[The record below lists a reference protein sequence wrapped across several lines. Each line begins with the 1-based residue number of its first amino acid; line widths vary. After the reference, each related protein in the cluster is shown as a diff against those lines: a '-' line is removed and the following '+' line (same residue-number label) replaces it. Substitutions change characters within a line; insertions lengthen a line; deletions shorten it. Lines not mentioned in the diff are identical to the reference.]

1 MPAGQKGKTLDDMKN
16 KSHILF
22 LFLFGILLLP
32 KQVVAQETEPIA
44 EQPTDDL
51 GNVTD
56 AFQENFF
63 EALKQKGIE
72 NYELALNALRK
83 AEKAT
88 DNDPKLEAVVA
99 FEKAKNL
106 TELKQFEEAE
116 ASFKEVLKTEPKRL
130 DVLESLYD
138 LYYQKNDYNAAI
150 PLVEQLVEFDED
162 YKEDL
167 ANLYSRTRQF
177 DKAIAVLDDLD
188 ETLGESDYRNALRAQ
203 IYRET
208 GDTEGQIE
216 NLETRIDKNPE
227 KEQEYLGLIYL
238 YSEEGNIEKAFATA
252 KELLKNQPNSKQ
264 VHLALYKFYLDE
276 NNTDEAFKS
285 MNIVFS
291 ADEIEKENKYKVLSD
306 FIGFVEKNP
315 QYEAELENVV
325 ENFSETNTG
334 KIYEQLGGYYN
345 SKGEKETALT
355 FYEKGIKDD
364 PDNFS
369 LLKNT
374 LLLQIDLKKYEAA
387 QQLSSDGLAIF
398 PAQPLLYLINGVAHN
413 KLKNSDEAIE
423 SLNSG
428 LDYLFDNA
436 TMEQDFYKQL
446 QQAYTLKGDTQKAA
460 EYAKKASQIKLT
472 N

>member
-1 MPAGQKGKTLDDMKN
+1 MKN

-22 LFLFGILLLP
+22 LLLFGIIFIP
-32 KQVVAQETEPIA
+32 KQAFAQETETAA

-72 NYELALNALRK
+72 NFELALDALRK
-83 AEKAT
+83 AEKAAKG
-88 DNDPKLEAVVA
+88 DSELEAVVA

-116 ASFKEVLKTEPKRL
+116 ISFNKVLKTEPKRL

-138 LYYQKNDYNAAI
+138 LYYQKRDYDAAI
-150 PLVEQLVEFDED
+150 PLVKKLIQFDED

-177 DKAIAVLDDLD
+177 DKAIEVLDDLD
-188 ETLGESDYRNALRAQ
+188 EIWGESDYRNALRSQ
-203 IYRET
+203 IYRQT
-208 GDTEGQIE
+208 GDSEGQIE
-216 NLETRIDKNPE
+216 NLETRIDKKPK
-227 KEQEYLGLIYL
+227 KEQDYLSLIYL
-238 YSEEGNIEKAFATA
+238 YSEEGNTEKAFATA
-252 KELLKNQPNSKQ
+252 KELLKNQPDSKQ

-276 NNTDEAFKS
+276 NNTEEAFKS

-291 ADEIEKENKYKVLSD
+291 ASEIEKESKYNVLSD
-306 FIGFVEKNP
+306 FVGFVEKNP
-315 QYEAELENVV
+315 QYEADLDTVV
-325 ENFSETNTG
+325 ENFSIENSG

-345 SKGEKETALT
+345 SKGEKETALK
-355 FYEKGIKDD
+355 FYEKGIEGDT
-364 PDNFS
+364 DNFS

-374 LLLQIDLKKYEAA
+374 LLLQIDLKKYKAA
-387 QQLSSDGLAIF
+387 QQLSSEALAIF
-398 PAQPLLYLINGVAHN
+398 PAQPLLYLINGVTQN
-413 KLKNSDEAIE
+413 NLKNADEAIE

-428 LDYLFDNA
+428 LDYLFDNP

-446 QQAYTLKGDTQKAA
+446 QQAYTLKGDSKKAA
-460 EYAKKASQIKLT
+460 EYAKKAAQIKLT

>member
-1 MPAGQKGKTLDDMKN
+1 MKL
-16 KSHILF
+16 KF
-22 LFLFGILLLP
+22 LYIFLVFFGIIVIP
-32 KQVVAQETEPIA
+32 KQVVAQETEPVA

-72 NYELALNALRK
+72 NYELALDALRK
-83 AEKAT
+83 AEKAAE
-88 DNDPKLEAVVA
+88 NDPKLEAVVA

-116 ASFKEVLKTEPKRL
+116 VNFKKVLKTEPKRL

-138 LYYQKNDYNAAI
+138 LYYQKNDYDAAI
-150 PLVEQLVEFDED
+150 PLVKQLTVFDED

-167 ANLYSRTRQF
+167 VNLYSRTRQF
-177 DKAIAVLDDLD
+177 DKAIEVLDDLD
-188 ETLGESDYRNALRAQ
+188 ETLGESEYRDALRAQ

-216 NLETRIDKNPE
+216 NLETRISKNPK

-238 YSEEGNIEKAFATA
+238 YSEEGNTEKAFATA

-264 VHLALYKFYLDE
+264 VHLALYKFYLEE
-276 NNTDEAFKS
+276 NNTEEAFKS
-285 MNIVFS
+285 MNIIFS
-291 ADEIEKENKYKVLSD
+291 ANEIEKESKYKVLSD

-315 QYEAELENVV
+315 QYETHLEKVV

-345 SKGEKETALT
+345 SKGEKETALK
-355 FYEKGIKDD
+355 FYKKGIEGDS
-364 PDNFS
+364 DNFS
-369 LLKNT
+369 LLKST
-374 LLLQIDLKKYEAA
+374 LLLQIDLQKYVAA
-387 QQLSSDGLAIF
+387 QQLSADALAIF
-398 PAQPLLYLINGVAHN
+398 PAQPLLYLINGVAQN
-413 KLKNSDEAIE
+413 NLKKPDGAIE

-428 LDYLFDNA
+428 LDYLFDNP

-446 QQAYTLKGDTQKAA
+446 QQAYTLKGEAKKAA
-460 EYAKKASQIKLT
+460 EYAEKASQIKLT

>member
-1 MPAGQKGKTLDDMKN
+1 MKLRFLYIVLIFFG
-16 KSHILF
+16 ILF
-22 LFLFGILLLP
+22 LP
-32 KQVVAQETEPIA
+32 KQAVAQETEPVE

-72 NYELALNALRK
+72 NYELALDALRK
-83 AEKAT
+83 AEKAAKG
-88 DNDPKLEAVVA
+88 DPKLEAVVA

-116 ASFKEVLKTEPKRL
+116 VSFKQVLKTEPKRL

-138 LYYQKNDYNAAI
+138 LYYQKNDYDSAI
-150 PLVEQLVEFDED
+150 PLVQKLIEFDED

-177 DKAIAVLDDLD
+177 DKAIEVLDDLD

-203 IYRET
+203 IYRQT
-208 GDTEGQIE
+208 GNTEGQIE
-216 NLETRIDKNPE
+216 SLETRIDKNPK
-227 KEQEYLGLIYL
+227 KEQDYLGLIYL
-238 YSEEGNIEKAFATA
+238 YSEEGNTEKAFATA

-276 NNTDEAFKS
+276 NNTEEAFKS
-285 MNIVFS
+285 MNIVFAAS
-291 ADEIEKENKYKVLSD
+291 EIEKESKYKVLSD

-315 QYEAELENVV
+315 QYETELENVV
-325 ENFSETNTG
+325 ANFSETNTG
-334 KIYEQLGGYYN
+334 KIYEQLGGYFN
-345 SKGEKETALT
+345 SKGQKETALK
-355 FYEKGIKDD
+355 FYEKGIEGD

-374 LLLQIDLKKYEAA
+374 LLLQIDFKKYDTAEK
-387 QQLSSDGLAIF
+387 LSSDALAIF
-398 PAQPLLYLINGVAHN
+398 PAQPLLYLINGVAQN
-413 KLKNSDEAIE
+413 NLKNPDEAIE

-428 LDYLFDNA
+428 LDYLFDNP

-446 QQAYTLKGDTQKAA
+446 QQAYTLKGDSKKATEYAEKAA
-460 EYAKKASQIKLT
+460 QIKLT